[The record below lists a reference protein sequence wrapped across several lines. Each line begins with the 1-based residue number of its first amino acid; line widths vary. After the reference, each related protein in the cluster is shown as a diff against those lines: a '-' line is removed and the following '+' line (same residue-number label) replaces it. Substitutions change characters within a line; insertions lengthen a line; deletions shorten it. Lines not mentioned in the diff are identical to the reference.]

1 MGRSPASSRTQIDFS
16 HIPMFFHHL
25 SHDKLKLFV
34 VGSARE
40 LWKTGTPGVYSVY
53 LVFSGFW
60 LKLQRKFWPQKSFQR
75 SYPRWTSHPPNGE
88 TPPWSPN
95 MWTFPMKNHGFSF
108 RGCEKYQGDGSFFS
122 TLGYFFHCTLWSI
135 WKHIEG
141 SCWDETCHYHQVYSW
156 MVLLRVSNRQSDWGY
171 SRYNCGIFCGEKCH
185 FLSRLRLSRL
195 NMDKPW

>member
-75 SYPRWTSHPPNGE
+75 SYPRWTFPSPKWWNTSLVPKHVDISYE
-88 TPPWSPN
+88 KPWFRLGGVKNIRGMGVFSPLWDIFSLLCEAYGN
-95 MWTFPMKNHGFSF
+95 ILKVVAGMKLVTIIKCIPG
-108 RGCEKYQGDGSFFS
+108 
-122 TLGYFFHCTLWSI
+122 W
-135 WKHIEG
+135 
-141 SCWDETCHYHQVYSW
+141 YSW
-156 MVLLRVSNRQSDWGY
+156 EFPIASPTGDIPDITVVFSVVKNATS
-171 SRYNCGIFCGEKCH
+171 
-185 FLSRLRLSRL
+185 
-195 NMDKPW
+195 